1 MTRSSVQGRMPR
13 VLGSAALAVALAAG
27 MAGVSASSAGAAG
40 AGGAAAA
47 GPEVTAAA
55 YALTAAAGLSWP
67 ELRQGSNSAWPQATV
82 RSLQYL
88 LNAHGAKL
96 TVDGAFGP
104 KTKAAVVAFQH
115 AKGLTASGVV
125 QASTWRSL
133 VVTVHRGST
142 GPAVRAVQDQIN
154 FRNLKDG
161 RTLTVDG
168 LFGPKTEASV
178 RAFQQ
183 GMAAEVAG
191 FRVDGIVGPQTWQAL
206 VSEALSG

>member
-1 MTRSSVQGRMPR
+1 
-13 VLGSAALAVALAAG
+13 
-27 MAGVSASSAGAAG
+27 MAGVSASSAE
-40 AGGAAAA
+40 AAAA
-47 GPEVTAAA
+47 GPEVSVAP
-55 YALTAAAGLSWP
+55 YSLTAATGLSWP

-96 TVDGAFGP
+96 TVDGIFGP
-104 KTKAAVVAFQH
+104 KTKAAVAAFQRS
-115 AKGLTASGVV
+115 KGLSASEVV

-133 VVTVHRGST
+133 LVTVHRGST

-161 RTLTVDG
+161 RTLAVDG
-168 LFGPKTEASV
+168 LFGPKTGASV
-178 RAFQQ
+178 RAFQKA
-183 GMAAEVAG
+183 MAAEASG